1 MPVKLE
7 GIDDLRRILKSTD
20 IKIRMAANKEIHKIA
35 TEVLNESRALVPFQD
50 GILSGSGHLKA
61 GGAASKT
68 VISQTVEYGGPAAPY
83 ALVQHENTKFFHPAK
98 SAKPP
103 GTSPGVPGETRA
115 AKYLEWPARR
125 KRMVLVPRLIAAIKK
140 VL

>member
-83 ALVQHENTKFFHPAK
+83 ALVQHENLRYFHPAK
-98 SAKPP
+98 ARGGSSP
-103 GTSPGVPGETRA
+103 GTPGETRA
-115 AKYLEWPARR
+115 AKYLEWPVKR
-125 KRMVLVPRLIAAIKK
+125 KRMVLVPRMIAAIKR
-140 VL
+140 VT

>member
-98 SAKPP
+98 AR
-103 GTSPGVPGETRA
+103 GGVSPGIPGETRG

-125 KRMVLVPRLIAAIKK
+125 KRMMLVPRLIAAIKK